1 MYKHV
6 LIAVD
11 GSDCSLFAARKGVDL
26 AKYVGAHVTLVTIS
40 PTWKS
45 IGLSELAL
53 GHLEEEYPA
62 RAEAFADRLLKSL
75 ETLATEQSVPVKS
88 IHKIAPKPYIAILD
102 MASELGADLIV
113 VGSHGRSGAARLLL
127 GSEASKIVTTSKVS
141 VLVARG
147 DD

>member
-1 MYKHV
+1 MFKHV

-11 GSDCSLFAARKGVDL
+11 GSDCSLFAARKGFAL
-26 AKYVGAHVTLVTIS
+26 AKSLQAQVTLITIS

-53 GHLEEEYPA
+53 GHLEDEYPQ
-62 RAEAFADRLLKSL
+62 RAQSYA
-75 ETLATEQSVPVKS
+75 ETLLTGLEKNASELGIRAQTL
-88 IHKIAPKPYIAILD
+88 HRIAPKPYAAILD
-102 MASELGADLIV
+102 VASEQGADLIV

-127 GSEASKIVTTSKVS
+127 GSEASKIVSASKVS

-147 DD
+147 DA